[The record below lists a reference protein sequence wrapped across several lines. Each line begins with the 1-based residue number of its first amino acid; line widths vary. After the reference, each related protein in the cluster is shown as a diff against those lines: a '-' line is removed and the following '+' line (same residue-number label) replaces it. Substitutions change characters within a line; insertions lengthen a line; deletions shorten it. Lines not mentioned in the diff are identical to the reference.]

1 MSTRNLIKSLS
12 SMQTNIQFKY
22 PLSTNGRNGKVFIVT
37 LKENQENIVCKI
49 SKLPDFTIRH
59 EYNVMETLYKLNL
72 PNFPVPYTLSQ
83 ITVDANYRKKINP
96 LSITPELYPVT
107 TDAMF
112 FEYIEDGI
120 ELDKFINKT
129 KDTKLV
135 NSLIEQVILSVC
147 MAYDVYRFTHY
158 DLHCG
163 NVLVRPTKISEVE
176 YTINSN
182 KYKVKTY
189 GYIAVIIDF
198 GLSYI
203 DGLDFLYCPLF
214 HTNIGVL
221 THTHNKHTDLKLFLV
236 SLAND
241 TNINSVKKLTDRLYS
256 NLKLNPE
263 NGWDILEGGNALDH
277 VYYKLYDD
285 KTSCS
290 RMFSQHGYICFAILQ
305 SLIQYPLNPQQV
317 STSKS
322 SYKLLEK
329 EFSKI
334 ENLIGS
340 MFYNIY
346 VFKEMVD
353 IARRLKEDY
362 SSIDTRDDAV
372 REFKLETL
380 QVIDKIAKFCRLSD
394 VQWETILCSLYLV
407 AAYIESEMLKYISI
421 QYKPYKLSV
430 EHGIEVY
437 NKFKNE
443 YTKSSHSKMNTNLW
457 NYR

>member
-1 MSTRNLIKSLS
+1 MSLRNLVRSLS
-12 SMQTNIQFKY
+12 TMQSNIEFKY
-22 PLSTNGRNGKVFIVT
+22 PLSANGRNGKVFIVT
-37 LKENQENIVCKI
+37 LKDSSENIACKI

-59 EYNVMETLYKLNL
+59 EYGVMEKLYKLNL
-72 PNFPVPYTLSQ
+72 PNFPVPYTLCPL
-83 ITVDANYRKKINP
+83 TVDANYRKKINP
-96 LSITPELYPVT
+96 LSITPELYPVS

-112 FEYIEDGI
+112 FEYIENGI

-135 NSLIEQVILSVC
+135 NSLIEQVMLAVC
-147 MAYDVYRFTHY
+147 MAYDVYKFTHY

-163 NVLVRPTKISEVE
+163 NVLVRPSTLIDVE
-176 YTINSN
+176 YTINRIT
-182 KYKVKTY
+182 YKVKTY

-221 THTHNKHTDLKLFLV
+221 THTHTKHADLKLFLV

-256 NLKLNPE
+256 NLKINPE
-263 NGWDILEGGNALDH
+263 NGWDLLEGGNALDH

-285 KTSCS
+285 RTTCS

-305 SLIQYPLNPQQV
+305 SLIHYPLTEQHVP
-317 STSKS
+317 SSKT

-334 ENLIGS
+334 ENVIGS

-353 IARRLKEDY
+353 IARKLKSDY

-380 QVIDKIAKFCRLSD
+380 HVIDKIAKFCRLTE
-394 VQWETILCSLYLV
+394 VQWENILCSLYLI

-421 QYKPYKLSV
+421 QYKPYKLCV
-430 EHGIEVY
+430 EHGIQIY

-443 YTKSSHSKMNTNLW
+443 QPKSYQSKMNAAHS